1 MWDKFK
7 ILEYSIPEQ
16 YNNGFFIDYRNNCI
30 INFTKNYQIK
40 LPFKIYK
47 NTYSN
52 FELLID
58 NNILSLNLYI
68 DANKPHSMKYN
79 QKLAN
84 ILIKSHNHFKTDNNQ
99 KNNIIE
105 FLDLDD
111 IIINNKKSIKN
122 NIINLNNKYINLNKY
137 DYIPNN
143 SLMSPIIYF
152 VYGSIYNFNISKSM
166 KICIIDKNLCSK
178 CKILS
183 INTSNYKNITKY
195 NISKSKFIHIN
206 SQFFFS
212 KEYQK
217 FYKHSNKTAYI
228 NAKNTLFNANIL
240 KKIYNIELFNNIVFI
255 IKNYDIDKLYNH
267 PVLFSSNHIIL
278 ESNSIPLDSNMLI
291 TKKLIKINNKISID
305 NNIYVNS
312 YINKLYLTY
321 NTAKKI
327 ILKIHFNNLLVNY
340 NITQKLSNDKCLI
353 LKEYFNYKS
362 WFNLDC
368 GHKFIAHNDTIKY
381 ISKRTVCPYCTNKIT
396 NIDFYINK
404 YNILSKLGVS
414 LQNCIVIY
422 KNNNKFITFLRNN
435 LFECIQ
441 INYNFTFSFSYN
453 YKYFLIL
460 NDINYIEF
468 SNSIIF
474 NIIDLNRC
482 KFILWECY

>member
-7 ILEYSIPEQ
+7 ILEYSIPDQ
-16 YNNGFFIDYRNNCI
+16 YNNGFFIDYRNNYI

-52 FELLID
+52 FELILD

-68 DANKPHSMKYN
+68 NANKPNSIKYN
-79 QKLAN
+79 RKLAN
-84 ILIKSHNHFKTDNNQ
+84 ILIKSHNHFKIDNNE
-99 KNNIIE
+99 KNKIIE

-122 NIINLNNKYINLNKY
+122 NIINLNNKYINLKRY

-143 SLMSPIIYF
+143 YIISPIFYF
-152 VYGSIYNFNISKSM
+152 VYGNISNFNISKSM
-166 KICIIDKNLCSK
+166 KICIIDKNLCLSN
-178 CKILS
+178 KILS
-183 INTSNYKNITKY
+183 INASNYKNITKY
-195 NISKSKFIHIN
+195 NISKSKFIYID

-212 KEYQK
+212 KKYLN
-217 FYKHSNKTAYI
+217 FYKNNNKEGYI
-228 NAKNTLFNANIL
+228 NAKKTIFNGNIL

-255 IKNYDIDKLYNH
+255 IKNYDINKLYKH

-278 ESNSIPLDSNMLI
+278 ESNLFSLEVNRQI
-291 TKKLIKINNKISID
+291 TKKLIKINNSISID
-305 NNIYVNS
+305 NNIYVNN
-312 YINKLYLTY
+312 YINKLCSTY
-321 NTAKKI
+321 NHAKKFKLRI
-327 ILKIHFNNLLVNY
+327 DFNNLLVDY
-340 NITQKLSNDKCLI
+340 YITQKLSNDKCPI

-362 WFNLDC
+362 WFSLNC
-368 GHKFIAHNDTIKY
+368 GHKFIAQNDTIKY
-381 ISKRTVCPYCTNKIT
+381 ISKRACCPYCTNQITKINF
-396 NIDFYINK
+396 NINR
-404 YNILSKLGVS
+404 YNILCKLGVS
-414 LQNCIVIY
+414 LENCIVIY

-441 INYNFTFSFSYN
+441 INYNFTFSFSYD

-460 NDINYIEF
+460 NDINHIEF

-474 NIIDLNRC
+474 NVIDLNRC
-482 KFILWECY
+482 KFIFWECY